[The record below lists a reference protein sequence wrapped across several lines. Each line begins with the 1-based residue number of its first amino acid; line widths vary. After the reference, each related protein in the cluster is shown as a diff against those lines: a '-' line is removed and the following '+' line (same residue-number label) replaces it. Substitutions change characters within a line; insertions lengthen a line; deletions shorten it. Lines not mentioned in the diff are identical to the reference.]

1 MLSAGQVN
9 ECKVENDEW
18 EKYTKEKNKL
28 FLINYQEIQS
38 NCNMDT
44 ELKKEHKLSEQTDET
59 KQLKTSVHIQV

>member
-9 ECKVENDEW
+9 ECKVGNDEW